1 MELEGLDAMTLL
13 STIFSSRWLAMVL
26 PSPPS
31 LPHHQPEHLTFKFG
45 IQRQVRANWTYL
57 YALPQKGCWALKP
70 AAQFNLQL
78 PCTQF

>member
-45 IQRQVRANWTYL
+45 IQRQVWANWTYL
-57 YALPQKGCWALKP
+57 HALPRNDGCALKP
-70 AAQFNLQL
+70 ATQFNLQL
-78 PCTQF
+78 PCTHF